1 MESRKK
7 IVVLGAGYAG
17 LSTVRTLQKNV
28 SVNEAEITLINKN
41 SYHYGT
47 TLLHETSAGNV
58 SGEKISFDIASVLN
72 TNKVNFVQAEVE
84 KIDIESKKITTTKGE
99 FNYDILVMALGFVSE
114 TFGIEGM
121 QQNALQIEDLNS
133 SLKIAEHIE
142 NQFKKYSEAS
152 EKKAEDL
159 TILVGGAGFTGVE
172 LLGELAE
179 RIPVLCK
186 KYGVSQNEVKVI
198 CVEAAP
204 RMLPMFDEETVKYV
218 VDKLEAE
225 GIEFKIG
232 TKIVG
237 TTPTSFKVE
246 ENGEA
251 KELVAGTLIWAAGV
265 RGCPLMDETF
275 EGVVRGRII
284 VESDLTIKNH
294 PEIYVLGDCA
304 AFIGEGEERPYPTT
318 AQIALQM
325 GVHAAKN
332 ISNNI
337 KGQSTVPFKYN
348 YKGTLCSLGQHD
360 AVAAFPN
367 GKKMHGTMASLA
379 KKAVETKS
387 FAELAGFSVALKKNK
402 FF

>member
-1 MESRKK
+1 MEMRKK
-7 IVVLGAGYAG
+7 VLVLGAGYAG
-17 LSTVRTLQKNV
+17 LSTVRTLQKLV
-28 SVNEAEITLINKN
+28 SVNDVEITLINKN
-41 SYHYGT
+41 AYNYGA
-47 TLLHETSAGNV
+47 TLLHEAAAGNV
-58 SGEKISFDIASVLN
+58 AREQISFDIQSVLN
-72 TNKVNFVQAEVE
+72 SNKVNFVQAEVQ
-84 KIDIESKKITTTKGE
+84 KIEPENKTVTTTEGQ
-99 FNYDILVMALGFVSE
+99 FTYDILVMALGFVSE

-121 QQNALQIEDLNS
+121 KENALQIENLDS
-133 SLKIAEHIE
+133 AVKIAEHIE
-142 NQFKKYSEAS
+142 QQFKKYSEAA
-152 EKKAEDL
+152 EKNPEDL
-159 TILVGGAGFTGVE
+159 AILVGGAGFTGVE
-172 LLGELAE
+172 LLGELTE

-186 KYGVSQNEVKVI
+186 KYNVAQSDVKVI
-198 CVEAAP
+198 CVEASP
-204 RMLPMFDEETVKYV
+204 RMLPMFDEDTVKYV
-218 VDKLEAE
+218 VDKLTAE

-237 TTPTSFKVE
+237 TTPNSFKVE
-246 ENGEA
+246 ENGEVT
-251 KELVAGTLIWAAGV
+251 ELRAGTLIWAAGV

-284 VESDLTIKNH
+284 SEPDLTIKNH

-325 GVHAAKN
+325 GVHAGKN
-332 ISNNI
+332 IKRQL
-337 KGQSTVPFKYN
+337 KGEPTEKFSYN

-367 GKKMHGTMASLA
+367 GKKMQGTLASLA

-387 FAELAGFSVALKKNK
+387 FADLAGVTVALKKNK